1 MTDLTVQ
8 EKLNECIDEWLD
20 YLTVERGLS
29 NHTIQAYQKDLR
41 DFAVFLADQDWTK
54 MERGGLSRF
63 LRYLHAQRISPRSMV
78 RKLAAVRSFYRFGNR
93 QGWVEANPAA
103 ELNLPKTGQA
113 LPSVLTVEE
122 MEKMLDSCATSL
134 ERAVLELFYGCGLR
148 VSELCSLRHED
159 LNLEGGYLRC
169 LGKGDKERVVPM
181 GEEAQDA
188 IQSYLAKKAPFKL
201 TDLLFHTEKQKN
213 FNRFTAY
220 RLIQTCAE
228 RAQIHQKISPHT
240 LRHSFATHLLEGGA
254 DLRVVQ
260 ELLGHANI
268 TTTQLYTHV
277 SRARIRKVYDEAR
290 R

>member
-20 YLTVERGLS
+20 YLSVERGLS

-41 DFAVFLADQDWTK
+41 DFAVFLVDQDWT
-54 MERGGLSRF
+54 ELGRSGLSCF
-63 LRYLHAQRISPRSMV
+63 FRYLHGQRISPRSMV

-122 MEKMLDSCATSL
+122 IEKMLDSCATSL

-169 LGKGDKERVVPM
+169 LGKGDKERIVPM

-188 IQSYLAKKAPFKL
+188 IQSYLSKKAPFKL
-201 TDLLFHTEKQKN
+201 GDFLFHTEKQKS

-220 RLIQTCAE
+220 RLIQTCAG